1 MVELHLSSAVQEEC
15 QVIKFTK
22 MHGIGNCYIYING
35 FEEEVF
41 NPGKMSE
48 FVSDMHFGIGSDGLV
63 LILPSEIADFKMRI
77 FNADGSEAEMCGNAT
92 RCVGKYVYENGMTKE
107 RKITLETNAGVKH
120 LELDVVNNEVQT
132 VTVDMGKAIL
142 NPADIPINIDADSV
156 VAEPIVVG
164 GKEYSF
170 TGVSMGNPHA
180 VVFVDDVDSLPLS
193 EIGPLFENHELF
205 PERINTE
212 FIQVID
218 ENTLKMR
225 VWERGSGETW
235 ACGTGACASVVAA
248 ALNGFV
254 KQDREIKIKLRGGS
268 LYITYNSDGTVIK
281 RGPASFVCEGEV
293 EVPPVAR

>member
-1 MVELHLSSAVQEEC
+1 M
-15 QVIKFTK
+15 IKFTK

-63 LILPSEIADFKMRI
+63 LILPSETADFKMRI

-92 RCVGKYVYENGMTKE
+92 RCVGKYVYENGMTKNT
-107 RKITLETNAGVKH
+107 KISLETNAGIKQ
-120 LELDVVNNEVQT
+120 LELDVVNHVVQS

-142 NPADIPINIDADSV
+142 EPEKIPVKTEGATV
-156 VAEPIVVG
+156 VDEQIEVG
-164 GKEYSF
+164 GKEYRF

-180 VVFVDDVDSLPLS
+180 VVFVDDVDSLPLDK
-193 EIGPLFENHELF
+193 IGPMFENHEMF
-205 PERINTE
+205 PERVNTE

-254 KQDREIKIKLRGGS
+254 KQDREIKVKLRGGS
-268 LYITYNSDGTVIK
+268 LYITYKSDGTVIK
-281 RGPASFVCEGEV
+281 RGPAAFVCKGEV

>member
-1 MVELHLSSAVQEEC
+1 M
-15 QVIKFTK
+15 IKFTK

-63 LILPSEIADFKMRI
+63 LILPSETADFKMRI

-92 RCVGKYVYENGMTKE
+92 RCVGKYVYENGMTKNT
-107 RKITLETNAGVKH
+107 KISLETNAGIKQ
-120 LELDVVNNEVQT
+120 LELDVVNHVVQS

-142 NPADIPINIDADSV
+142 EPEKIPVKAAGETV
-156 VAEPIVVG
+156 VDEPIEVD
-164 GKEYSF
+164 GKEYRF

-180 VVFVDDVDSLPLS
+180 VVFVDDVDRLPLDK
-193 EIGPLFENHELF
+193 IGPMFENHEMF
-205 PERINTE
+205 PERVNTE

-254 KQDREIKIKLRGGS
+254 KQDREIKVKLRGGS
-268 LYITYNSDGTVIK
+268 LYITYKSDGTVIK
-281 RGPASFVCEGEV
+281 RGPAAFVCEGEV

>member
-1 MVELHLSSAVQEEC
+1 M
-15 QVIKFTK
+15 IKFTK
-22 MHGIGNCYIYING
+22 MHGIGNCYIYINC

-41 NPGKMSE
+41 NPGKMSK

-63 LILPSEIADFKMRI
+63 LIMPSEVADFKMRI

-92 RCVGKYVYENGMTKE
+92 RCVGKYVYENGLTKE
-107 RKITLETNAGVKH
+107 RKITLETLAGIKK
-120 LELDVVNNEVQT
+120 LDLDVINHEVQT

-142 NPADIPINIDADSV
+142 EPENIPISIEANKVVNSPITVDGTEYNI
-156 VAEPIVVG
+156 
-164 GKEYSF
+164 

-180 VVFVDDVDSLPLS
+180 VVFVDDVDSLNL
-193 EIGPLFENHELF
+193 EELGPKFENHELF

-218 ENTLKMR
+218 ESTLKMR

-248 ALNGFV
+248 VLNGFCA
-254 KQDREIKIKLRGGS
+254 QDKEIKVKLRGGN
-268 LYITYNSDGTVIK
+268 LFITYKNDGTVIK
-281 RGPASFVCEGEV
+281 KGPAAFVCEGEV
-293 EVPPVAR
+293 EVPPIAR